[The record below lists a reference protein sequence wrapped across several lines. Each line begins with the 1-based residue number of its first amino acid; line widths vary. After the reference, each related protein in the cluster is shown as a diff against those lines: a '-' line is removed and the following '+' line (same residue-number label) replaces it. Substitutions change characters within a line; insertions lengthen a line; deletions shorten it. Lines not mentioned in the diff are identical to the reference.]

1 MMGLVELH
9 RPGGTGFVGRER
21 ELAAGLAAADV
32 VEGGERRSLLIGGDA
47 GVGKTRFVEEL
58 LEHVRADGWLVAAA
72 NCAGVGT
79 LSAPLASWRELVGDV
94 AAQLGEAR
102 CAALGGAAWES
113 LSGLLTRGPSH
124 WVASTSQLLDLVNE
138 VFVGISQHTP
148 LAVVV
153 EDVQWADPFTIDAIT
168 SLIRSRRRARVL
180 LVVTW
185 RAEDVTF
192 GQPLGVQLA
201 EWRRSPG
208 VAAVDL
214 GPFGVGEV
222 RQMLHGFT
230 GEWVSRTAAEAVTE
244 RTGGNPLLVEELQK
258 IDAGH
263 PMPRELRGI
272 LENRFQG
279 VSDKGRELLA
289 AGALVGQMFDV
300 ELVRQ
305 VLSWTGAE
313 MDTELRE
320 CLRQNL
326 IVVSPGRRFG
336 FRHALVREHALDQL
350 MPTQRRSLHEEIA
363 MVLTVAGAATGTES
377 ALAYHWAAAGVMD
390 QALPWSIRAAGV
402 ASAAL
407 AHAEATALYRQ
418 SLDWWAQVE
427 DPGQLTGFDR
437 IDLRMLGAQSAL
449 WAGDPASLEQW
460 CRDSLDELDPVTERA
475 RAAEWWSVFAEAARL
490 RADDDERA
498 NRLEHAAELLSAE
511 PASALAATVRA
522 GLARL
527 TTLRGDPE
535 QGLAEAEAAL
545 GVAVALSDPA
555 AEAACLSSVAF
566 TQPFLDR
573 DPVPTFWAAIMRA
586 EQAGADLVLYQ
597 CYVNLSDSLLRVGR
611 YEECVAA
618 AERGI
623 DAVTGRGM
631 LRACGG
637 TLWGNAAQ
645 AMIAIGKWQAAEA
658 ALNTAAELEDAAPIR
673 WFLDELRATLLSR
686 RGRAAEALQLLDQSA
701 DAVSRIRRPDDLLRR
716 HITVAEALQQAGRH
730 LDAWHAVESGLA
742 TLPAELAWGTAAQLG
757 AIGARSLVA
766 LDQERRATGNHSGS
780 LDPSTARRN
789 AATDRIATFMR
800 RVDPEPG
807 SPADAW
813 IRLAEAELT
822 RMAPVS
828 VASASGG
835 DDRSP
840 VTVSQPNRW
849 AHVVELWSDLHCPY
863 EKAYAMLRQAEA
875 MLIARGRRHLADQL
889 LQEAA
894 DITGHLGA
902 EGLAGEIRGL
912 RQMTEG
918 SSREGHSSGLTRRE
932 LEILELLERGCSNK
946 QIGQTLFISE
956 KTASVHVSNILRK
969 LGVSSRLEAAAVA
982 RIRTTGQSRSHS

>member
-1 MMGLVELH
+1 MGWVELH
-9 RPGGTGFVGRER
+9 RPKGAGFVGRDR
-21 ELAAGLAAADV
+21 ELAVGLAAADL
-32 VEGGERRSLLIGGDA
+32 VEGGGRRSLLVGGDA

-58 LEHVRADGWLVAAA
+58 LEYARADGWLVAAA
-72 NCAGVGT
+72 NCADVGT
-79 LSAPLASWRELVGDV
+79 LSAPLASWRELVGEV
-94 AAQLGEAR
+94 AAQLGEVR

-113 LSGLLTRGPSH
+113 LRELLTGGASP
-124 WVASTSQLLDLVNE
+124 WIASTSQVLDLMHE
-138 VFVGISQHTP
+138 VLLGISRHAP
-148 LAVVV
+148 VAVVV
-153 EDVQWADPFTIDAIT
+153 EDVQWADPFTVDAIT
-168 SLIRSRRRARVL
+168 SLVRSRRRARVL

-185 RAEDVTF
+185 RAEDVTC

-201 EWRRSPG
+201 EWRRAPG
-208 VAAVDL
+208 VAAVNL
-214 GPFGVGEV
+214 CPFGVGEV
-222 RQMLHGFT
+222 RQMLHGLT
-230 GEWVSRTAAEAVTE
+230 GEWVSRASAEAVME

-258 IDAGH
+258 VGLGH
-263 PMPRELRGI
+263 SMPRELRGI
-272 LENRFQG
+272 LDNRFSA
-279 VSDKGRELLA
+279 VSDRGRELLA
-289 AGALVGQMFDV
+289 AGALLGQMFDG
-300 ELVRQ
+300 ELIGQ

-313 MDTELRE
+313 IDAGLRE
-320 CLRQNL
+320 CLGQNL
-326 IVVSPGRRFG
+326 IVTVSGGRFG
-336 FRHALVREHALDQL
+336 FRHALVREHALEQL
-350 MPTQRRSLHEEIA
+350 MPSQRRSLHEEMA
-363 MVLTVAGAATGTES
+363 LVLTVAGAGTGTES
-377 ALAYHWAAAGVMD
+377 ALAYHWAAAGVLD
-390 QALPWSIRAAGV
+390 QALPWSIRAAGA

-427 DPGQLTGFDR
+427 DPGQLTGFRR

-449 WAGDPASLEQW
+449 LEGDPASLEQW

-475 RAAEWWSVFAEAARL
+475 RAAEWWTVFAEAARL
-490 RADDDERA
+490 RADDEERA
-498 NRLEHAAELLSAE
+498 NRLEHAAELLRAE
-511 PASALAATVRA
+511 PDCPLAATVRA

-527 TTLRGDPE
+527 ATLRGDPE

-545 GVAVALSDPA
+545 AVAVALSDPG

-566 TQPFLDR
+566 AQPFLDR
-573 DPVPTFWAAIMRA
+573 DPVPTFWAAIRRA

-597 CYVNLSDSLLRVGR
+597 SYVNLSDSLLRVGR

-631 LRACGG
+631 LQACGG

-645 AMIAIGKWQAAEA
+645 AMIAIGEWPAAEA
-658 ALNTAAELEDAAPIR
+658 ALTTAAELEEATPIR
-673 WFLDELRATLLSR
+673 WFLDELRATLLAR
-686 RGRAAEALQLLDQSA
+686 RGRAEEALHLLDQSA
-701 DAVSRIRRPDDLLRR
+701 DAVARIRRPDDLLRR

-742 TLPAELAWGTAAQLG
+742 TLPGELAWGTAAQLG
-757 AIGARSLVA
+757 AIGACSIVG
-766 LDQERRATGNHSGS
+766 LDQERRSTGKHSES
-780 LDPSTARRN
+780 PDPSRCSWD
-789 AATDRIATFMR
+789 AATDRLATFMR

-822 RMAPVS
+822 RMAPGNT
-828 VASASGG
+828 AIASGG
-835 DDRSP
+835 GDHSP
-840 VTVSQPNRW
+840 EAVSQPNRW

-875 MLIARGRRHLADQL
+875 LLITRGPRHLADQL
-889 LQEAA
+889 LQDAA

-902 EGLAGEIRGL
+902 EGLAREIRVL
-912 RQMTEG
+912 RQISKG
-918 SSREGHSSGLTRRE
+918 SNRETHAHGLTRRE

-969 LGVSSRLEAAAVA
+969 LGVSSRLEAATFGH
-982 RIRTTGQSRSHS
+982 RRTTGQSRGHS

>member
-1 MMGLVELH
+1 
-9 RPGGTGFVGRER
+9 
-21 ELAAGLAAADV
+21 
-32 VEGGERRSLLIGGDA
+32 
-47 GVGKTRFVEEL
+47 
-58 LEHVRADGWLVAAA
+58 
-72 NCAGVGT
+72 
-79 LSAPLASWRELVGDV
+79 
-94 AAQLGEAR
+94 
-102 CAALGGAAWES
+102 
-113 LSGLLTRGPSH
+113 
-124 WVASTSQLLDLVNE
+124 
-138 VFVGISQHTP
+138 
-148 LAVVV
+148 
-153 EDVQWADPFTIDAIT
+153 
-168 SLIRSRRRARVL
+168 
-180 LVVTW
+180 
-185 RAEDVTF
+185 
-192 GQPLGVQLA
+192 
-201 EWRRSPG
+201 
-208 VAAVDL
+208 
-214 GPFGVGEV
+214 
-222 RQMLHGFT
+222 
-230 GEWVSRTAAEAVTE
+230 
-244 RTGGNPLLVEELQK
+244 
-258 IDAGH
+258 
-263 PMPRELRGI
+263 
-272 LENRFQG
+272 
-279 VSDKGRELLA
+279 
-289 AGALVGQMFDV
+289 MFDV
-300 ELVRQ
+300 ELIRQ

-313 MDTELRE
+313 IDAGLRE
-320 CLRQNL
+320 CLGQNL
-326 IVVSPGRRFG
+326 IVTVSGGRFG

-350 MPTQRRSLHEEIA
+350 MPSQRRSLHEEIA
-363 MVLTVAGAATGTES
+363 LVLTVAGAGTGTES
-377 ALAYHWAAAGVMD
+377 ALAYHWAAAGVLD
-390 QALPWSIRAAGV
+390 QALPWSIRAAAA

-427 DPGQLTGFDR
+427 DPGQLTGFRR
-437 IDLRMLGAQSAL
+437 IDLRMLGARSAL
-449 WAGDPASLEQW
+449 LAGDPASLEQW
-460 CRDSLDELDPVTERA
+460 CRDSLDELDPVAERA
-475 RAAEWWSVFAEAARL
+475 RAAEWWTVFAEAARL

-511 PASALAATVRA
+511 PDSPLAATVRA

-545 GVAVALSDPA
+545 AVAVALSDPG

-573 DPVPTFWAAIMRA
+573 DPVPTFWAAIKRA

-597 CYVNLSDSLLRVGR
+597 SYVNLSDSLLRVGR

-645 AMIAIGKWQAAEA
+645 AMIAIGEWPAAEA
-658 ALNTAAELEDAAPIR
+658 ALTTAAELEEAAPIR

-686 RGRAAEALQLLDQSA
+686 RGRPEEALHLLDQSA
-701 DAVSRIRRPDDLLRR
+701 DAVARIRRPDDLLRR

-742 TLPAELAWGTAAQLG
+742 TLPGELAWGTAAQLG
-757 AIGARSLVA
+757 AIGACSIVA
-766 LDQERRATGNHSGS
+766 LDQERRATGTLEGS
-780 LDPSTARRN
+780 PDPSMSAQG
-789 AATDRIATFMR
+789 AAIDRLATFLR

-822 RMAPVS
+822 RMAPVGI
-828 VASASGG
+828 AFAFGG
-835 DDRSP
+835 DDHSP

-849 AHVVELWSDLHCPY
+849 AHVVELWSNLHCPY
-863 EKAYAMLRQAEA
+863 EMAYAMLRQAEA
-875 MLIARGRRHLADQL
+875 LLITRGRRRVAGQL

-902 EGLAGEIRGL
+902 EGLAAEIRGL
-912 RQMTEG
+912 RQMSKG
-918 SSREGHSSGLTRRE
+918 SSRESHANGLTRRE

-969 LGVSSRLEAAAVA
+969 LGVSSRLEAATVNH
-982 RIRTTGQSRSHS
+982 RRTTGQSRTRS